1 MVKRQFD
8 YEDKYKNIQ
17 NKIRELEELSG
28 TLDFDLSSE
37 IKVLEGKLKSIRDQK
52 YQNLTPWEKVLLARH
67 PERPTTIQYLDHIC
81 DEWIELHGDR
91 YYGDDPAIVGGIGT
105 FNGMPVTVIGH
116 QRGKD
121 TNENIK
127 RNFGMPHPE
136 GYRKVHRL
144 LKQAE
149 KFGRP
154 VLTFIDTQGA
164 YPGAGAEERGQPV
177 AIAQDLMLLAGLNVP
192 IISTVIGEGGSGGA
206 LALGVG
212 DRLIMLSNSVFS
224 VASAE
229 TCGSILAKDPN
240 RAEEMAAALKL
251 TADDLKSLNIVD
263 EVVPEPIGGAHTDPL
278 ETITR
283 VKEAIARNLYEV
295 MENGGSFAEQRYQR
309 LRSMGRYNII
319 A

>member
-8 YEDKYKNIQ
+8 YEDKYENIQ
-17 NKIRELEELSG
+17 DKIKELVELSG
-28 TLDFDLSSE
+28 SLDFDLSGE
-37 IKVLEGKLKSIRDQK
+37 IKFLESKLQAIREVK
-52 YQNLTPWEKVLLARH
+52 YQNLTPWEKILLARH
-67 PERPTTIQYLDHIC
+67 TDRPTTVQYLDGIC

-91 YYGDDPAIVGGIGT
+91 IYGDDQAVVGGIGS

-154 VLTFIDTQGA
+154 VLAFIDTQGA
-164 YPGAGAEERGQPV
+164 YPGAGAEERGQPI
-177 AIAQDLMLLAGLNVP
+177 AIAQDLMLLSGLKVP

-206 LALGVG
+206 LALGVC

-229 TCGSILAKDPN
+229 TCASILAKN
-240 RAEEMAAALKL
+240 VNQAEEMAQALRL
-251 TADDLKSLNIVD
+251 TAADLKELGIID
-263 EVVPEPIGGAHTDPL
+263 EIVPEPIGGAHTDP
-278 ETITR
+278 EQTIAM
-283 VKEAIARNLYEV
+283 VKAAIARNLYEV
-295 MENGGSFAEQRYQR
+295 MEKGGDVAQMRYQR
-309 LRSMGRYNII
+309 LRAIGRYNTK
-319 A
+319 

>member
-8 YEDKYKNIQ
+8 YEDKYENIQ
-17 NKIRELEELSG
+17 DKIKELVELSG
-28 TLDFDLSSE
+28 SLDFDLSGE
-37 IKVLEGKLKSIRDQK
+37 IKFLESKLQAIREVK
-52 YQNLTPWEKVLLARH
+52 YQNLTPWEKILLARH
-67 PERPTTIQYLDHIC
+67 TDRPTTVQYLDGIC

-91 YYGDDPAIVGGIGT
+91 IYGDDQAVVGGIGS

-154 VLTFIDTQGA
+154 VLAFIDTQGA
-164 YPGAGAEERGQPV
+164 YPGAGAEERGQPI
-177 AIAQDLMLLAGLNVP
+177 AIAQDLMLLSGLKVP

-206 LALGVG
+206 LALGVC

-229 TCGSILAKDPN
+229 TCASILAKN
-240 RAEEMAAALKL
+240 VNQAEEMAQALRL
-251 TADDLKSLNIVD
+251 TAADLKELGIID
-263 EVVPEPIGGAHTDPL
+263 EIVPEPIGGAHTDS
-278 ETITR
+278 EQTIAM
-283 VKEAIARNLYEV
+283 VKAAIARNLYEV
-295 MENGGSFAEQRYQR
+295 MEKGGDVAQMRYQR
-309 LRSMGRYNII
+309 LRAIGRYNTK
-319 A
+319 

>member
-8 YEDKYKNIQ
+8 YEDKYENIQ
-17 NKIRELEELSG
+17 DKIKELVELSG
-28 TLDFDLSSE
+28 SLDFDLSGE
-37 IKVLEGKLKSIRDQK
+37 IKYLESKLQAIREVK
-52 YQNLTPWEKVLLARH
+52 YQNLTPWEKILLARH
-67 PERPTTIQYLDHIC
+67 TDRPTTLQYLDGIC

-91 YYGDDPAIVGGIGT
+91 FYGDDQAVVGGIGT

-177 AIAQDLMLLAGLNVP
+177 AIAQDLMLLSGLKVP

-206 LALGVG
+206 LALGVC

-229 TCGSILAKDPN
+229 TCASILTKN
-240 RAEEMAAALKL
+240 VNQAEEMAQALKL
-251 TADDLKSLNIVD
+251 TASDLKGLNLID
-263 EVVPEPIGGAHTDPL
+263 EIVPEPIGGAHTDP
-278 ETITR
+278 EQTIAA

-295 MENGGSFAEQRYQR
+295 MEMGGDLAQLRYRR
-309 LRSMGRYNII
+309 LRAMGRYNTK
-319 A
+319 

>member
-8 YEDKYKNIQ
+8 YEDKYENIQ
-17 NKIRELEELSG
+17 DKIKELVELSG
-28 TLDFDLSSE
+28 SLDFDLSGE
-37 IKVLEGKLKSIRDQK
+37 IKVLESKLQAIRDQK
-52 YQNLTPWEKVLLARH
+52 YQNLTPWEKILLARN
-67 PERPTTIQYLDHIC
+67 PERPTTIQYLDNIC

-91 YYGDDPAIVGGIGT
+91 LYGDDHAVVGGIGA

-144 LKQAE
+144 LVQAE

-154 VLTFIDTQGA
+154 ILTFIDTQGA

-177 AIAQDLMLLAGLNVP
+177 AIAQDLMLLSGLSVP

-206 LALGVG
+206 LALGVC

-229 TCGSILAKDPN
+229 TCASILAKDAN
-240 RAEEMAAALKL
+240 QAEGMAGALRL
-251 TADDLKSLNIVD
+251 TAFDLKDLDIVD
-263 EVVPEPIGGAHTDPL
+263 EIVPEPIGGAHTDPQ
-278 ETITR
+278 ETIAR

-295 MENGGSFAEQRYQR
+295 MEKGGSLPEQRYQR
-309 LRSMGRYNII
+309 LRSIGRYNIK
-319 A
+319 

>member
-1 MVKRQFD
+1 MVKRHFD
-8 YEDKYKNIQ
+8 YEDKYENIQ
-17 NKIRELEELSG
+17 DKIKELVELSS
-28 TLDFDLSSE
+28 TLDFDLSGE
-37 IKVLEGKLKSIRDQK
+37 IEVLESKLQAIRDVK

-67 PERPTTIQYLDHIC
+67 PERPTTMQYLDNLC

-91 YYGDDPAIVGGIGT
+91 LYGDDQAIVAGIGT
-105 FNGMPVTVIGH
+105 FNDMPVTVIGH

-144 LKQAE
+144 LMQAE

-154 VLTFIDTQGA
+154 LLAFIDTQGA
-164 YPGAGAEERGQPV
+164 YPGAGAEERGQPL
-177 AIAQDLMLLAGLNVP
+177 AIAHVLMVLSGLKVP

-206 LALGVG
+206 LALGVC
-212 DRLIMLSNSVFS
+212 DRLLMLSNAVFS

-229 TCGSILAKDPN
+229 TCASILVKDAN
-240 RAEEMAAALKL
+240 RAEEMAGALKL
-251 TADDLKSLNIVD
+251 TATDLKDLHIID
-263 EVVPEPIGGAHTDPL
+263 EIIPEPIGGAHTDPG
-278 ETITR
+278 ETMAR

-295 MENGGSFAEQRYQR
+295 MEQGGDLPAQRYQR
-309 LRSMGRYNII
+309 LRIMGLYHHK
-319 A
+319 

>member
-8 YEDKYKNIQ
+8 YENNYENIQ
-17 NKIRELEELSG
+17 DKIKELEELSDS
-28 TLDFDLSSE
+28 LDFDLSGE
-37 IKVLEGKLKSIRDQK
+37 IKFLESKLQALREVK
-52 YQNLTPWEKVLLARH
+52 YKNLTPWEKVLLARH
-67 PERPTTIQYLDHIC
+67 SERPTTMQYLDGIC

-91 YYGDDPAIVGGIGT
+91 LYGDDQAVVGGIGT
-105 FNGMPVTVIGH
+105 FNGMPVTVLGH

-164 YPGAGAEERGQPV
+164 YPGAGAEERGQPF
-177 AIAQDLMLLAGLNVP
+177 AIAQDLMLLSGLKVP
-192 IISTVIGEGGSGGA
+192 VISTVIGEGGSGGA
-206 LALGVG
+206 LALGVC

-229 TCGSILAKDPN
+229 TCASILTKDVHQ
-240 RAEEMAAALKL
+240 AEEMAWNLKL
-251 TADDLKSLNIVD
+251 TAPELKELGIID
-263 EVVPEPIGGAHTDPL
+263 EIVPEPIGGAHTDP
-278 ETITR
+278 EQTIAL
-283 VKEAIARNLYEV
+283 VKAAMARNLYEV
-295 MENGGSFAEQRYQR
+295 MERGGDLAEQRYRR
-309 LRSMGRYNII
+309 LRAMGRFTSK
-319 A
+319 

>member
-8 YEDKYKNIQ
+8 YEDKYENIQ
-17 NKIRELEELSG
+17 DKIKELVELSG
-28 TLDFDLSSE
+28 SLDFDLSGE
-37 IKVLEGKLKSIRDQK
+37 IKVLESKLQAIRDQK
-52 YQNLTPWEKVLLARH
+52 YQNLTPWEKILLARN
-67 PERPTTIQYLDHIC
+67 PERPTTIQYLDNIC

-91 YYGDDPAIVGGIGT
+91 LYGDDHAVVGGIGA

-144 LKQAE
+144 LVQAE

-154 VLTFIDTQGA
+154 ILTFIDTQGA

-177 AIAQDLMLLAGLNVP
+177 AIAQDLMLLSGLSVP

-206 LALGVG
+206 LALGVC

-229 TCGSILAKDPN
+229 TCASILAKDAN
-240 RAEEMAAALKL
+240 QAEGMAGALRL
-251 TADDLKSLNIVD
+251 TAFDLKDLDIVD
-263 EVVPEPIGGAHTDPL
+263 EIVPEPIGGAHTDPQ
-278 ETITR
+278 ETIAR

-295 MENGGSFAEQRYQR
+295 MEKGGNLPEQRYQR
-309 LRSMGRYNII
+309 LRSIGRYNIK
-319 A
+319 